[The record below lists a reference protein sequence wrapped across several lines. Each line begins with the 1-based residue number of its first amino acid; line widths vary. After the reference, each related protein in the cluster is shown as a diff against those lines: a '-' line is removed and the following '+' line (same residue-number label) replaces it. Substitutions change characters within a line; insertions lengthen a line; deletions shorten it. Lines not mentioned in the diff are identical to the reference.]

1 MSNLDH
7 ESQINQILNIE
18 KLLSISFPAIAFLQ
32 YYAAKY
38 SGGLFTLQYSLII
51 VSLLLAILLVYYLW
65 SYLQEK
71 VSRTVKQW
79 LDIGIPTLFALGA
92 ILLTGAYESNYKF
105 LFFFVVISSSIEC
118 SRNISLAIS
127 VVVAV
132 LTLCID
138 LFLAPSM
145 TINPY
150 FESDMILACAF
161 FIISWVISYY
171 VDMRKKSIQLLQDQ
185 SINDGLTGLKNHRY
199 FYDYLEKLMQSAE
212 ADAVAHSLLFIDLDD
227 FKCYNDL
234 YGHQRGDDALRSI
247 SGIMKELFPEPAVVA
262 RYGGEEFAILLPHVG
277 ETEALERA
285 EILRARVQDHVFP
298 GEERLPRR
306 QLTISVGVSSYPDKA
321 KTGADLVKNA
331 DEACYRAKFLYKN
344 RVETYYSVLDRFSNS
359 ETVGA
364 AETISS
370 IKTLIAVINA
380 KDRYTYGHVERVV
393 FYCALFAEK
402 LDFSEEEKNKLI
414 FAAYLHDIGKINIP
428 ESILMKTDPLTRE
441 EWELLRS
448 HPQKAEEIIRN
459 IASLQDMIPIV
470 LQHHERYD
478 GSGYPYGL
486 KGDELQYL
494 SRVLTVVDS
503 FDAMT
508 SNRPYQARK
517 SYKEAV
523 EELKRCSGTQ
533 FDPEIAARF
542 IDLISPII
550 ALNMD
555 SSANMPVAW

>member
-1 MSNLDH
+1 
-7 ESQINQILNIE
+7 
-18 KLLSISFPAIAFLQ
+18 
-32 YYAAKY
+32 
-38 SGGLFTLQYSLII
+38 
-51 VSLLLAILLVYYLW
+51 
-65 SYLQEK
+65 
-71 VSRTVKQW
+71 
-79 LDIGIPTLFALGA
+79 
-92 ILLTGAYESNYKF
+92 
-105 LFFFVVISSSIEC
+105 
-118 SRNISLAIS
+118 
-127 VVVAV
+127 
-132 LTLCID
+132 
-138 LFLAPSM
+138 
-145 TINPY
+145 
-150 FESDMILACAF
+150 
-161 FIISWVISYY
+161 
-171 VDMRKKSIQLLQDQ
+171 
-185 SINDGLTGLKNHRY
+185 
-199 FYDYLEKLMQSAE
+199 
-212 ADAVAHSLLFIDLDD
+212 
-227 FKCYNDL
+227 
-234 YGHQRGDDALRSI
+234 
-247 SGIMKELFPEPAVVA
+247 MKELFPEPAVVA

>member
-1 MSNLDH
+1 M
-7 ESQINQILNIE
+7 
-18 KLLSISFPAIAFLQ
+18 
-32 YYAAKY
+32 
-38 SGGLFTLQYSLII
+38 
-51 VSLLLAILLVYYLW
+51 
-65 SYLQEK
+65 
-71 VSRTVKQW
+71 
-79 LDIGIPTLFALGA
+79 
-92 ILLTGAYESNYKF
+92 
-105 LFFFVVISSSIEC
+105 
-118 SRNISLAIS
+118 
-127 VVVAV
+127 
-132 LTLCID
+132 
-138 LFLAPSM
+138 
-145 TINPY
+145 
-150 FESDMILACAF
+150 
-161 FIISWVISYY
+161 
-171 VDMRKKSIQLLQDQ
+171 
-185 SINDGLTGLKNHRY
+185 
-199 FYDYLEKLMQSAE
+199 
-212 ADAVAHSLLFIDLDD
+212 
-227 FKCYNDL
+227 
-234 YGHQRGDDALRSI
+234 
-247 SGIMKELFPEPAVVA
+247 
-262 RYGGEEFAILLPHVG
+262 
-277 ETEALERA
+277 
-285 EILRARVQDHVFP
+285 
-298 GEERLPRR
+298 
-306 QLTISVGVSSYPDKA
+306 SSYPDKA

>member
-1 MSNLDH
+1 MKNL
-7 ESQINQILNIE
+7 Q
-18 KLLSISFPAIAFLQ
+18 K
-32 YYAAKY
+32 
-38 SGGLFTLQYSLII
+38 
-51 VSLLLAILLVYYLW
+51 LLAILLVYYLW

-212 ADAVAHSLLFIDLDD
+212 TDAVAHSLLFIDLDD